1 MVYYR
6 DNLPNKI
13 TDSAYL
19 INLDKY
25 CDIGTHWI
33 ISYALND
40 NVTFFDSFGV
50 EHIPKKKKKKL
61 LEITTFNQ
69 IYWEYKHIIQE
80 CADIFVLVLLVLCF
94 KLKASKAS
102 VIFFHQIIWK
112 KMMT

>member
-50 EHIPKKKKKKL
+50 EHIPKKKKK
-61 LEITTFNQ
+61 
-69 IYWEYKHIIQE
+69 IIRNNNIQSNILRIQAYNSGM
-80 CADIFVLVLLVLCF
+80 CRYFCVGFIGFML
-94 KLKASKAS
+94 
-102 VIFFHQIIWK
+102 
-112 KMMT
+112 